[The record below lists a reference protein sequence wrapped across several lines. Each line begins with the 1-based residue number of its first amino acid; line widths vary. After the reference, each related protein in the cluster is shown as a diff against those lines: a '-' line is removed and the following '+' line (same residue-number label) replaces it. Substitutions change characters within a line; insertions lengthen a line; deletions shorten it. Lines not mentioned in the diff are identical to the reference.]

1 MKNTQ
6 VFLIFLLLFSCTKDD
21 NGNSNISNQVNTNI
35 NNTSGCTVTQ
45 SETPNW
51 QNTSY
56 ELFDIEITSN
66 YQNLSGLGD
75 YGLNTISVDYNNDG
89 YNDIIGF
96 DTDYSNFI
104 DYPED
109 YFGYER
115 KKLIKFYKG
124 NCNGSFDLDELNDSK
139 FLGLVHG
146 RKVLLG
152 DFNKDNYVDI
162 FFVGHGY
169 DRRPFNG
176 EFNKV
181 LMSNGDN
188 TFYEIDYQL
197 FESFYHGGSSG
208 DIDNDGDLDI
218 IVVDAGRG
226 KSLLFE
232 NINGELIPNKTL
244 IDQDLMNQMYNA
256 ELYDINNDGFL
267 DLIIGGHDWTG
278 NQNPDCEWWECN
290 TYNNTPI
297 IIYGDGIDFI
307 DNNYVRLPQTSIYK
321 QGIVTNFEFFD
332 FDGNGQVE
340 IILTRT
346 GDNMNETPGLPWD
359 QTNFYKDWS
368 VQVLEFN
375 GQDYDDATLKY
386 IDVNYG
392 EEQWIRFTKIKDI
405 DNDGILE
412 MYNTSNP
419 YIDQNNYLEWKIISG
434 KLIKQ

>member
-21 NGNSNISNQVNTNI
+21 TGNSNISNQDNTNI
-35 NNTSGCTVTQ
+35 NNTSSCTLSQ
-45 SETPNW
+45 NEIPNW

-124 NCNGSFDLDELNDSK
+124 NCNGSFDLDELNDSN

-307 DNNYVRLPQTSIYK
+307 DNNYVRLPETSIYK

-359 QTNFYKDWS
+359 QSNFYKDWS

-375 GQDYDDATLKY
+375 GKDYDDATLKY

-392 EEQWIRFTKIKDI
+392 EEQWITFTKIKDI

-419 YIDQNNYLEWKIISG
+419 YSDQNNYLEWKIISG

>member
-21 NGNSNISNQVNTNI
+21 TGNSNISNQDNTNI
-35 NNTSGCTVTQ
+35 NNTSSCTLSQ
-45 SETPNW
+45 NEIPNW

-162 FFVGHGY
+162 FLVGHGY

-181 LMSNGDN
+181 LMSNGN
-188 TFYEIDYQL
+188 SSFYEIDYQS

-218 IVVDAGRG
+218 IVVDGGRG
-226 KSLLFE
+226 KSLFFE

-267 DLIIGGHDWTG
+267 DLITGGHDWTG

-359 QTNFYKDWS
+359 QSNFYKDWS

-375 GQDYDDATLKY
+375 GEDYDDATLKY

-392 EEQWIRFTKIKDI
+392 EEQWITFTKIKDI